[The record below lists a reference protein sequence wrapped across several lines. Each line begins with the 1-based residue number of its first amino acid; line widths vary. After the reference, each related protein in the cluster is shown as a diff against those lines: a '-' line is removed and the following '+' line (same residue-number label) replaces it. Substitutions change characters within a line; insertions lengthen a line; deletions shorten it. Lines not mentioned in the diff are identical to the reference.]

1 MTLEQ
6 KLQEERRIR
15 IAIEREYSDLK
26 EKYDQLVSES
36 GNTSKNPDAD
46 YLRNQR
52 LRSYRL

>member
-6 KLQEERRIR
+6 KLEQERRLR
-15 IAIEREYSDLK
+15 IAIEREYNDLK
-26 EKYDQLVSES
+26 EKYDRLVSTS
-36 GNTSKNPDAD
+36 GNTANNPDAD

>member
-1 MTLEQ
+1 MTLKQ

>member
-1 MTLEQ
+1 MTLKQ

-15 IAIEREYSDLK
+15 IAIEREYIELK
-26 EKYDQLVSES
+26 EKYDRLVLKS
-36 GNTSKNPDAD
+36 GNTTNNPDAD